1 MSERT
6 TRLLLTLDVER
17 DYDPSWGTPTTLTF
31 RSIHEAIPQLLAP
44 LCAETGMR
52 PTYFVSPEALCDR
65 DAVAVLRGQR
75 DCELAAHLHADYM
88 PGVLPRRQWTDPAT
102 EIRWMQKDLS
112 PEHERRLLGELTDL
126 FSQQFGQRPT
136 AFRAGRFGIG
146 RRTGRALYELG
157 YRVDSSITPGV
168 VWTDP
173 AGRSEPDFRH
183 LSHRPYRVHAS
194 GDVFATANDLQDGAP
209 LLEVPVTIVPASL
222 CGGAGDSPTWLRPV
236 SSTRAQLLAIL
247 EAAARDEDRGLPWQS
262 LCMMF
267 HSMELVAGATPYTAT
282 DGDVQRFV
290 DDLRAVAERARELGF
305 GFATMSE
312 FEQAFTRTEDAH
324 KKAPQPNVARVQPQM
339 WTADGPQGTPW
350 QVCYR
355 TPDGDDVDVDAV
367 LATHGVQP
375 WFAYSIRARAERW
388 DNALTYAW
396 LAESLS
402 PEQSVLDIGCG
413 VGANLEWLASRGLR
427 DLSGCDLDPKAIA
440 AGRELLRAAGRETRL
455 WIDDGRTL
463 KAAPDRRYDA
473 ICAMNWVQLVD
484 DFDLHAFLRR
494 IRELLSDDGL
504 FAMDY
509 IDRDFD
515 KNPNHRWLSSDV
527 DKPVHQRAPSEYRSR
542 YGAAEIRYELQ
553 RCGFEVVRETRN
565 DEPMPK
571 GVLFCRRAT
580 RSVAIPTPSQR
591 PEVLYVVDSRGW
603 AHDHKAH
610 NLIRCLQPKFNGR
623 VVYQESLTGED
634 IDRADVVV
642 IWYWRQLMSFEGL
655 GEALTRNRH
664 KLAMGVCSHNELEGE
679 LREAG
684 LDILRRLPHSVFTH
698 SELLEHEV
706 RPLLPDT
713 RPLCLPNGVHAGFFQ
728 PRAGARAPGPLRV
741 GWAGSLDNFG
751 PDMRG
756 VSTVIRPAM
765 SLLAQGH
772 PGRFQ
777 LLLAAREER
786 LRTPAEMRTFYQ
798 GLDVYVCA
806 SRVEGTPNP
815 ALEAAA
821 CGVPIVS
828 TRVGNMPELIEHGQS
843 GILIER
849 DPRALAAA
857 LMLIEQRPEL
867 RERMGL
873 RLRERIESAWDWQQ
887 RARGFARM
895 FDAILAD
902 ASSSP
907 AQPRPLVQ
915 GAV

>member
-1 MSERT
+1 MSERQ

-31 RSIHEAIPQLLAP
+31 RSIQEAIPQRLAP
-44 LCAETGMR
+44 LCRETGMR

-65 DAVAVLRGQR
+65 ASVAVLAEQS
-75 DCELAAHLHADYM
+75 DCELAAHLHVDYM
-88 PGVLPRRQWTDPAT
+88 PGVLTRAQWTDPEC
-102 EIRWMQKDLS
+102 EIRWMQKDLA
-112 PEHERRLLGELTDL
+112 PDQERRVLGELTDL
-126 FSQQFGQRPT
+126 FQQQFGHRPT

-146 RRTGRALYELG
+146 RRTGRLLYELG
-157 YRVDSSITPGV
+157 YRVDSSVTPGV
-168 VWTDP
+168 AWTDSQ
-173 AGRSEPDFRH
+173 GRSEPDCRG

-194 GDVFATANDLQDGAP
+194 GDVFAHANDLQAGAP
-209 LLEVPVTIVPASL
+209 LLEVPVTIVPARL
-222 CGGAGDSPTWLRPV
+222 LGGQDETPTWLRPV
-236 SSTRAQLLAIL
+236 SSSRAQMLAIL
-247 EAAARDEDRGLPWQS
+247 EAAARDEDHGQPWQA

-282 DGDVQRFV
+282 DDDVQRFV
-290 DDLRAVAERARELGF
+290 DDLRCVAERADELGF

-312 FEQAFTRTEDAH
+312 FEAGYTRAEDARA
-324 KKAPQPNVARVQPQM
+324 KAPQPNVARVQPQM

-350 QVCYR
+350 QVHYR
-355 TPDGDDVDVDAV
+355 SPDGQDLDVDAV
-367 LATHGVQP
+367 LASHGVQP

-388 DNALTYAW
+388 DNSLTYAW
-396 LAESLS
+396 LAENLS
-402 PEQSVLDIGCG
+402 ADQSVLDIGCG

-440 AGRELLRAAGRETRL
+440 AGRELSRATGRQHTL
-455 WIDDGRTL
+455 WVDDGRTL
-463 KAAPDRRYDA
+463 AASPARRYDA

-494 IRELLSDDGL
+494 VRELLRDDGL

-527 DKPVHQRAPSEYRSR
+527 QKPVHQRAPSEYRSR

-565 DEPMPK
+565 DEPIPK

-580 RSVAIPTPSQR
+580 KAVAIPTPSAR
-591 PEVLYVVDSRGW
+591 PEVLYVVDAPGW

-623 VVYQESLTGED
+623 VVYQESLTAED
-634 IDRADVVV
+634 LDRADIVV
-642 IWYWRQLMSFEGL
+642 IWYWRQLQSLAGL

-679 LREAG
+679 LRTPG
-684 LDILRRLPHSVFTH
+684 LDILRKLPHSVFTH
-698 SELLEHEV
+698 SELLEAEV
-706 RPLLPDT
+706 RPLLPET
-713 RPLCLPNGVHAGFFQ
+713 RSICLPNGVHSGFFE
-728 PRAGARAPGPLRV
+728 PGEAIPNEGPLKV

-756 VSTVIRPAM
+756 VSTIIRPAM
-765 SLLAQGH
+765 SLLSQQQ

-786 LRTPAEMRTFYQ
+786 LRTPAEMRSFYQ

-821 CGVPIVS
+821 CGVPIIS
-828 TRVGNMPELIEHGQS
+828 TRVGNMPELIDHGVH

-857 LMLIEQRPEL
+857 LLLFEQRKEL
-867 RERMGL
+867 REQMGL
-873 RLRERIESAWDWQQ
+873 RIRERIESGWDWHH
-887 RARGFARM
+887 RAAGFAQM

-902 ASSSP
+902 AP
-907 AQPRPLVQ
+907 APEPAMTATQ
-915 GAV
+915 GVS